1 VTATV
6 NKRKP
11 APARK
16 ATAKRPPAKRVEANG
31 SSNGVRAA
39 EEFVPFPPPEL
50 TTPREDVPPPGFV
63 PTTTPEPAA
72 EPGAGAP
79 SHPYVHEDGTP
90 YDLGELFVFTP
101 APGTPAG
108 DEPIVFP
115 LITTVRPTYHF
126 LWKMRKSDQVNQS
139 FEWMDLAKVPD
150 PIQERVALL
159 PDSEQARFFTGWF
172 TPAVSPQ
179 TQVGPPGES

>member
-1 VTATV
+1 MTATV
-6 NKRKP
+6 NKRK
-11 APARK
+11 PARK

-31 SSNGVRAA
+31 SSANGVRAA

-72 EPGAGAP
+72 AGAGAP
-79 SHPYVHEDGTP
+79 SNPYVHEDGTP